1 MSDRPLASERLL
13 SLDAFRGLTIAL
25 MVLVNDAGGPVSYG
39 ALEHAEWHGW
49 TLTDTVFPSF
59 LWIVGVAM
67 TLALSKRS
75 AAGAPRGQLMLQ
87 AARRAAILFG
97 LGLLVYAYPHF
108 DLSTQRFLGVLQRIA
123 ICYFVATAIWLT
135 CSIRAQI
142 VWIVGLLG
150 SYWLLMFYA
159 PVPGIGSGFLDV
171 ERNFAHYIDSIVLG
185 VHNYRSTKT
194 WDPEGIVSTL
204 PAVATALFGVMAAN
218 ILRLK
223 KTLAERTAW
232 LFFTGNLLIAAGL
245 ICNVWLPIN
254 KKLWTSSFTLFMAG
268 LDFVVF
274 AICVWCIDYL
284 GWKRIVRPFVI
295 LGSNAIAIY
304 MVSELVAETMNMLG
318 WQKWLYA
325 NVFLGVAS
333 PVNASLLY
341 ALSYTL
347 LMFGVAWG
355 LYRKGWFL
363 RV

>member
-1 MSDRPLASERLL
+1 MNKTPTSERLV
-13 SLDAFRGLTIAL
+13 SLDAFRGLTMAL

-39 ALEHAEWHGW
+39 VLNHAEWHGW

-75 AAGAPRGQLMLQ
+75 AAGAPRGQLMTQ
-87 AARRAAILFG
+87 ALRRGAILFG
-97 LGLLVYAYPHF
+97 LGLLVYGFPHF
-108 DLSTQRFLGVLQRIA
+108 DLSTQRILGVLQRIA
-123 ICYFVATAIWLT
+123 ICYVAATAIWLT
-135 CSIRAQI
+135 SSIRAQML
-142 VWIVGLLG
+142 WIAGLLA
-150 SYWLLMFYA
+150 SYWLIMLYA
-159 PVPGIGSGFLDV
+159 PVPGVGSGFLDV
-171 ERNFAHYIDSIVLG
+171 ERNFAHYIDRTLLG
-185 VHNYRSTKT
+185 AHNYKGAGT

-204 PAVATALFGVMAAN
+204 PAIATALLGVMAAH

-223 KTLAERTAW
+223 RTLAERTVW
-232 LFFTGNLLIAAGL
+232 LFFAGNLLIAAGL
-245 ICNVWLPIN
+245 ICDIWLPIN

-268 LDFVVF
+268 FDFVVF
-274 AICVWCIDYL
+274 AICVWCVDYL
-284 GWKRIVRPFVI
+284 GWRGIARPFVV

-304 MVSELVAETMNMLG
+304 MVSEILAETLHLMG
-318 WQKWLYA
+318 WHEWIYA
-325 NVFLGVAS
+325 NVFLAMAS
-333 PVNASLLY
+333 PVNASLLF